1 MEQNVKDATKLYSE
15 EQEESKLVYP
25 TYDESKKRFKKAH
38 KTLEKLVPNP
48 TDINEHSPLETRIQF
63 VKAFQ
68 ELNNAYESLV
78 TYDDY
83 NDEMEKSKVL
93 QEQVKTLE
101 EYIGIYNTVKGSLV
115 SEGPGDG
122 GMEPDFS
129 DIEFYGEN
137 AIKIYDID
145 SAYIDQLLETYS
157 ANNQNIRDEFEKV
170 LQKLKKS
177 EIVKEVYRAI
187 LNAIDTKEI
196 DSKEDIFVVKR
207 RFFTEFRDKAIEEFA
222 NTWFVE
228 EGDLHLSAVQYVIGT
243 EPIPN
248 IGSIINSKQF
258 DKYKAVHPDAKPL
271 KYGPEMK
278 RQWRKTLDDVI
289 VPLNEELR

>member
-1 MEQNVKDATKLYSE
+1 M
-15 EQEESKLVYP
+15 
-25 TYDESKKRFKKAH
+25 
-38 KTLEKLVPNP
+38 PNP
-48 TDINEHSPLETRIQF
+48 TDIDEHSPLETRIEF

-68 ELNNAYESLV
+68 ELNNAYEALV

-83 NDEMEKSKVL
+83 NDDMEKSKAL

-101 EYIGIYNTVKGSLV
+101 EYIGVYNTVKGSLV
-115 SEGPGDG
+115 DEVGPDGPG
-122 GMEPDFS
+122 PDFS

-145 SAYIDQLLETYS
+145 STYIDRLLGTYS
-157 ANNQNIRDEFEKV
+157 ANNQNIREEIEKA

-177 EIVKEVYRAI
+177 EIVKDVYRAI

-196 DSKEDIFVVKR
+196 DSEEDILVVKR
-207 RFFTEFRDKAIEEFA
+207 RFFTESYNKAIEEFA

-228 EGDLHLSAVQYVIGT
+228 ENELHLSAIQYVIGT
-243 EPIPN
+243 DPIPN
-248 IGSIINSKQF
+248 IGGIINSKQF

-278 RQWRKTLDDVI
+278 RQWRKTLDEVI
-289 VPLNEELR
+289 VPLDDELR